1 MSATSSKGAMMKR
14 PMMLLVFVMV
24 AAVGLRA
31 EFQEIDL
38 TIFGMD

>member
-1 MSATSSKGAMMKR
+1 MIKRSILFLLFAAMTT
-14 PMMLLVFVMV
+14 
-24 AAVGLRA
+24 AGLRA

>member
-1 MSATSSKGAMMKR
+1 MKR
-14 PMMLLVFVMV
+14 SMMILVFVMV
-24 AAVGLRA
+24 AAAVLRA

>member
-1 MSATSSKGAMMKR
+1 MMMKR
-14 PMMLLVFVMV
+14 SILFLVF
-24 AAVGLRA
+24 AAMTAGGVRA

>member
-1 MSATSSKGAMMKR
+1 MSATSSKEMMMKR
-14 PMMLLVFVMV
+14 SMMVLVLAGMTT
-24 AAVGLRA
+24 AGLRA

>member
-1 MSATSSKGAMMKR
+1 MKR
-14 PMMLLVFVMV
+14 LMMLLVF
-24 AAVGLRA
+24 AVIATAGLRA

>member
-1 MSATSSKGAMMKR
+1 MRRS
-14 PMMLLVFVMV
+14 MMLLVFVMV
-24 AAVGLRA
+24 AAAGLRA